1 MLETPVTAGRNRVL
15 GSVFSASPSPQ
26 TCSPASLALGLKSL
40 NPSSRSADSFAAA
53 HRSYNRP
60 SDATEYLT
68 DDPPSDQATWDRV
81 WHIATAFLAVPDC
94 GFGPLLAAGDSTDE
108 TEFLRQWN
116 RHGKPSKEASDALAY
131 LLRPLS
137 RGEGLRAEKGQGNIL
152 VWYEFE
158 MRRHFLKNFRD
169 GLLKVCFASLLSS
182 SGWR

>member
-15 GSVFSASPSPQ
+15 GSVFSPASPSPQ
-26 TCSPASLALGLKSL
+26 RCSPASLALGLKSL
-40 NPSSRSADSFAAA
+40 NPSSRSADSFVAA

-60 SDATEYLT
+60 SDATECLI
-68 DDPPSDQATWDRV
+68 DDAPSDQATWDRA
-81 WHIATAFLAVPDC
+81 WHIATAFLAVPDR
-94 GFGPLLAAGDSTDE
+94 GFGQLLASGDTDE

-116 RHGKPSKEASDALAY
+116 RHAPPSKEASDALAY

-169 GLLKVCFASLLSS
+169 GLLKVCFVYLLSS